1 MRALRH
7 PLSARTL
14 LATLSLG
21 ALAGC
26 ANLSPPLV
34 IPTAPVAA
42 QWPAL
47 AAGTAGDARSDTA
60 TATAPANAAT
70 SIPATEL
77 DWRSFVTDARL
88 RGSIERALENNRDLR
103 VASLN
108 IERAR
113 ALYRVERSALFPEIS
128 AGASGSRQRSQ
139 GSFNGNNNANPNTGT
154 SNANA
159 AGSINTQ
166 YRVDVGLAAYELDLF
181 GRVRNLSE
189 VALQNF
195 FAVEENRQS
204 TQISLVAEVATAWL
218 TLAADNERL
227 QLARDTL
234 SSQQASYE
242 LTRRT
247 KELGGTSGLALAQ
260 AQTTVDAARVD
271 VARFSSLV
279 VQDRNALELLVG
291 APLPDDLLPAPAT
304 SRTLA
309 VNAQNPAPVEP
320 APPPAS
326 LLVDVP
332 AGLPAD
338 VLQQRPDVRAA
349 ERLLRA
355 ANANIGAARA
365 ALFPSISLTASA
377 GTQSRSLGDLFS
389 SGSGVWSFSPQINL
403 PIFDGGRRRAD
414 VQVTQAQQAIEVAN
428 YEKTLQIAF
437 REVADALA
445 ARGTLAEQLAAQQS
459 LTDATTR
466 AFALS
471 TALFKN
477 GASSYLDV
485 LDAQRAMYVAMQNLI
500 SLRLIEQG
508 NRVAL
513 YRVLGGG

>member
-1 MRALRH
+1 MPIPRSSLRTRAL
-7 PLSARTL
+7 
-14 LATLSLG
+14 LAAIGLG
-21 ALAGC
+21 GLAGC
-26 ANLSPPLV
+26 ANLAPTLV
-34 IPTAPVAA
+34 IPAAPVAA
-42 QWPAL
+42 QWPA
-47 AAGTAGDARSDTA
+47 TPSA
-60 TATAPANAAT
+60 TASATAAATPVAQPGAVANAVTTTAPAD
-70 SIPATEL
+70 L

-88 RGSIERALENNRDLR
+88 RGTLERALQNNRDLR
-103 VASLN
+103 VAALN

-113 ALYRVERSALFPEIS
+113 ALYRVERSALFPEVS
-128 AGASGSRQRSQ
+128 VGASGTRQRSPASTN
-139 GSFNGNNNANPNTGT
+139 GSGSGNGGANT
-154 SNANA
+154 S
-159 AGSINTQ
+159 TQ

-181 GRVRNLSE
+181 GRVRNLGDA
-189 VALQNF
+189 ALQNF

-218 TLAADNERL
+218 TLAADTDRL

-247 KELGGTSGLALAQ
+247 RELGGTSGLALAQ

-271 VARFSSLV
+271 AARFASLV
-279 VQDRNALELLVG
+279 VQDRNALELLAG
-291 APLPDDLLPAPAT
+291 APLPDELLPSAT
-304 SRTLA
+304 VTPTSA
-309 VNAQNPAPVEP
+309 VNAQNPAPAEP
-320 APPPAS
+320 TPTSVS
-326 LLVDVP
+326 LLVEVP

-349 ERLLRA
+349 ERVLRA

-365 ALFPSISLTASA
+365 ALYPRISLTASA
-377 GTQSRSLGDLFS
+377 GTQSRDLSNLF
-389 SGSGVWSFSPQINL
+389 GNGTGVWSFAPQIDL
-403 PIFDGGRRRAD
+403 PIFDAGRRRAN
-414 VQVTQAQQAIEVAN
+414 VQVSEAQQAIEVAN

-459 LTDATTR
+459 LTDATRR
-466 AFALS
+466 AFTLS
-471 TALFKN
+471 TALFRN

-500 SLRLIEQG
+500 SLRLVEQG

-513 YRVLGGG
+513 YRALGGG